1 MACSGFPADAYDRYV
16 LGLLEEPERSQLEA
30 QIQDQCPEC
39 IRAVQRSMNLWLV
52 FAATLENAEPSADFR
67 ARLIRIAEL
76 SRKVLTFPKNSGV
89 RERTSVLTS
98 TLIVICAAIAVLL
111 LTTWYAGRQSLRLD
125 SQPASADVNRLAQ
138 ELATTQIQLKKENAQ
153 RLQAENQLN
162 SSGQGAPGQV
172 EKIKQA
178 LSESQAAEEQYK
190 AIIERDRAQMRENT
204 GLVEALATGGARLL
218 VFKSLESVA
227 KGVVA
232 YALVINNTKLVFI
245 GSNLPKLETGRQF
258 QLWLVRKEDPKYVSA
273 GVFVPDDHDRAVV
286 RYDEAALV
294 SAVTELTITEEPVGG
309 SSAPTGAKL
318 LEVNTRE
325 D

>member
-138 ELATTQIQLKKENAQ
+138 ELATTQIQLKKETAQ
-153 RLQAENQLN
+153 RTQVENQLN
-162 SSGQGAPGQV
+162 SSGQGALGQV

-178 LSESQAAEEQYK
+178 LSESQATEQQYR

-204 GLVEALATGGARLL
+204 SLVEALATGGARLL
-218 VFKSLESVA
+218 VFKSVEGAA

-245 GSNLPKLETGRQF
+245 GSNLPKLEAGRQF

-273 GVFVPDDHDRAVV
+273 GVFAPDNHDRAVV
-286 RYDEAALV
+286 RYDEAALI
-294 SAVTELTITEEPVGG
+294 SAVTELTITEEPTGG
-309 SSAPTGAKL
+309 SSGPTGAKL
-318 LEVNTRE
+318 LEASTQ

>member
-39 IRAVQRSMNLWLV
+39 IRGVQRSMNLWLV
-52 FAATLENAEPSADFR
+52 FATTLENAEPSADFR

-98 TLIVICAAIAVLL
+98 TLIIICAALAVLL

-125 SQPASADVNRLAQ
+125 SQPASADINRLAQ
-138 ELATTQIQLKKENAQ
+138 QLATEQIKLKQETAKRVQ
-153 RLQAENQLN
+153 IENQLN
-162 SSGQGAPGQV
+162 ASGHAALGQAD
-172 EKIKQA
+172 KMSQA
-178 LSESQAAEEQYK
+178 LSESQAEAQQYK
-190 AIIERDRAQMRENT
+190 AIIDRDRQQMQDNT
-204 GLVEALATGGARLL
+204 SLIGTLASGGARLL
-218 VFKSLESVA
+218 VFKSVENA
-227 KGVVA
+227 ARAAVA
-232 YALVINNTKLVFI
+232 YALVINKTKLVFI
-245 GSNLPKLETGRQF
+245 GSNLPKLGPEHQF

-273 GVFVPDDHDRAVV
+273 GVFAADDHNRAVF
-286 RYDEAALV
+286 RYDEAALI
-294 SAVTELTITEEPVGG
+294 SAVSQLTITEEPAGG

-318 LEVNTRE
+318 MEVSTLEE
-325 D
+325 